1 MGLPMFVLVV
11 LLLFSD
17 GHHSAIVVNRH
28 NTYSA
33 CDEAGRNASQLK
45 DKRFR
50 LLAYKCEQGV

>member
-1 MGLPMFVLVV
+1 MFVLVV

-33 CDEAGRNASQLK
+33 FDEAGRNASQLK